1 MNEFSD
7 KNEAINLVFEK
18 VEQLRLNMSNSF
30 DEQNFKIDLRV
41 KVDDMRQN
49 MGMLNELFE
58 VKFAQV
64 DKT

>member
-1 MNEFSD
+1 MTRFHS
-7 KNEAINLVFEK
+7 VFEK